1 LLVGVWSYLWWFVG
15 TATPHVVSE
24 SPAGL
29 TQGVIM
35 ESATSTAKTQG
46 NGRNV
51 AKGLA
56 ADNRQKMLAAAMK
69 RHQYQADA
77 LIEVLHT
84 AQELYGYLDPELLV
98 YIAQG
103 LKLPPSRVYGVATF
117 YHFFSLKP
125 KGRHTCV
132 VCMGTA
138 CYVKGAAT
146 LVKTI
151 EDYAKVRSGETRSD
165 GSMSLIQARCIG
177 ACGIA
182 PAVVLDGVVVGH
194 QTPDS
199 VVNHVKGWLENGSD
213 RTA

>member
-1 LLVGVWSYLWWFVG
+1 
-15 TATPHVVSE
+15 
-24 SPAGL
+24 
-29 TQGVIM
+29 M
-35 ESATSTAKTQG
+35 ESATITQNARPAASG
-46 NGRNV
+46 
-51 AKGLA
+51 AATGLA
-56 ADNRQKMLAAAMK
+56 ADARLKHLAATMK
-69 RHQYQADA
+69 RHQYQPDA

-84 AQELYGYLDPELLV
+84 AQELFGYLDPELLV
-98 YIAQG
+98 FVANG
-103 LKLPPSRVYGVATF
+103 LKLPPRRVYGVATF

-125 KGRHTCV
+125 KGKHSCV

-146 LVKTI
+146 LVKKV
-151 EDYAKVRSGETRSD
+151 EDYAGIRAGETRAD

-194 QTPDS
+194 QTSES
-199 VVNHVKGWLENGSD
+199 VLNHVKGWLEHGSD

>member
-1 LLVGVWSYLWWFVG
+1 MLCAIRRGGPALGVL
-15 TATPHVVSE
+15 
-24 SPAGL
+24 
-29 TQGVIM
+29 M
-35 ESATSTAKTQG
+35 ESATGTAKTQG
-46 NGRNV
+46 NGRSS

-125 KGRHTCV
+125 KGKHTCV

-182 PAVVLDGVVVGH
+182 PAVVLDGSVVGN

-199 VVNHVKGWLENGSD
+199 VVKHVKGWLENGSD

>member
-1 LLVGVWSYLWWFVG
+1 MEY
-15 TATPHVVSE
+15 T
-24 SPAGL
+24 
-29 TQGVIM
+29 M
-35 ESATSTAKTQG
+35 ESATTTVKAQG
-46 NGRNV
+46 DGRGP
-51 AKGLA
+51 AKGLP
-56 ADNRQKMLAAAMK
+56 ADNRLKTLGATMK

-98 YIAQG
+98 HIAHG

-125 KGRHTCV
+125 KGKHTCV

-146 LVKTI
+146 LVKTV
-151 EDYAKVRSGETRSD
+151 EDYAKVRSGETRAD

-182 PAVVLDGVVVGH
+182 PAAVLDGVVVGS
-194 QTPDS
+194 QTPAS
-199 VVNHVKGWLENGSD
+199 IVNHVKGWLEHGSD
-213 RTA
+213 RAA

>member
-1 LLVGVWSYLWWFVG
+1 
-15 TATPHVVSE
+15 
-24 SPAGL
+24 
-29 TQGVIM
+29 M
-35 ESATSTAKTQG
+35 ESSTTSARTQTSG
-46 NGRNV
+46 PGP
-51 AKGLA
+51 AKGPA
-56 ADNRQKMLAAAMK
+56 ADNRLRTLGATMK
-69 RHQYQADA
+69 RHQYQPDA

-84 AQELYGYLDPELLV
+84 AQELYGYLDLELLV

-117 YHFFSLKP
+117 YHFFSLEP

-151 EDYAKVRSGETRSD
+151 EDYAKVRSGETRAD

-182 PAVVLDGVVVGH
+182 PAVVLDGVVVGS
-194 QTPDS
+194 QTPRSIVDR
-199 VVNHVKGWLENGSD
+199 VKGWLEDGSD